1 MSYVN
6 STNSPITMMDVY
18 AMKSQSQQQAK
29 MALTLVDSAVAVAQ
43 QVGQFGGSLHAPSA
57 NISMPSVAPG
67 AVPGERLGE
76 NVDITV

>member
-43 QVGQFGGSLHAPSA
+43 QVGQSGGALHAPSA
-57 NISMPSVAPG
+57 NINMPSAAPG